1 MAEPCL
7 HHCEHSLAM
16 VFNPILIWTGD
27 HIAEVSKMVWEV
39 NS

>member
-16 VFNPILIWTGD
+16 VFNPRLSCHGY
-27 HIAEVSKMVWEV
+27 HIAEVSKMVW
-39 NS
+39 NQGN